1 MRYITHCQKSKR
13 NVTHDYQHT
22 LVLVEA
28 SIQETIA
35 MWVRN
40 TQIHFYSTKVLSKI
54 TNNKLNNF
62 KNIMWHATPNYDT
75 RAAIFIDI
83 SFNQLHLRGRN
94 VTNDIFET
102 HFLCILAL
110 WRKKTYDINFPNL
123 NGLNMI
129 NVYLQFVHTVRANN
143 CTGIVKMISTSY
155 HLSKE
160 LPKNL
165 KGRSKSSQE
174 WLMRQ
179 LADPYVEKARR
190 LNYRYCYL

>member
-1 MRYITHCQKSKR
+1 MIT
-13 NVTHDYQHT
+13 NT
-22 LVLVEA
+22 LVLIEA

-40 TQIHFYSTKVLSKI
+40 TQIHFYSTKVLSKF
-54 TNNKLNNF
+54 TKNKLNNF
-62 KNIMWHATPNYDT
+62 NNIMWHETPNCNT
-75 RAAIFIDI
+75 HAAIFIDI

-94 VTNDIFET
+94 VTNDIFVKQMP
-102 HFLCILAL
+102 CILVS
-110 WRKKTYDINFPNL
+110 WRKTKCDCPNL

-129 NVYLQFVHTVRANN
+129 NIYLQFVHTVRANN
-143 CTGIVKMISTSY
+143 CTGIVKTISTSY
-155 HLSKE
+155 QLFKE

-179 LADPYVEKARR
+179 LADPYVEKARM
-190 LNYRYCYL
+190 LNYRYNYL